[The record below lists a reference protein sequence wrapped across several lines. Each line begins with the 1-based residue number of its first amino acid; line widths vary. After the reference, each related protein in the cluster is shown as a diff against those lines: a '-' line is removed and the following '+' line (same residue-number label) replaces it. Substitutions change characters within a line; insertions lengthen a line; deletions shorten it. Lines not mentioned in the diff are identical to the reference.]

1 MLRLNRAFL
10 SAHPRLIAA
19 FAGGLLVTLA
29 CYRLEPM
36 IRVLVGWNCMAW
48 LYVLL
53 IGWLAW
59 RADPQEVRRLAEIE
73 DENAEAV
80 LVLISVAALASLV
93 AIVFELAAAGHAA
106 GGEKLGRYAFTAS
119 TVLGSWFLIGMV
131 FTMHYARMFYSAEG
145 GEPVLRFPDG
155 ERSPDYWDFLYFSFT
170 LSVAVQT
177 SDVSVAS
184 RAMRKVVLAH
194 SVIGFLFN
202 TAILG
207 LAINLGAGLIG

>member
-19 FAGGLLVTLA
+19 FTGGLLMAVA
-29 CYRLEPM
+29 CYRLDPM
-36 IRVLVGWNCMAW
+36 MRVLVGWNCMAW
-48 LYVLL
+48 LYVVL

-93 AIVFELAAAGHAA
+93 AIVFELAAAGHAD
-106 GGEKLGRYAFTAS
+106 GGEKLWRYAFTAS

-131 FTMHYARMFYSAEG
+131 FTMHYARMFYASSES
-145 GEPVLRFPDG
+145 EPVLRFPDG
-155 ERSPDYWDFLYFSFT
+155 EKSPDYWDFLYFSFT

-177 SDVSVAS
+177 SDVAVAS

>member
-1 MLRLNRAFL
+1 MRLNRTL
-10 SAHPRLIAA
+10 LHAHPRLIASGV
-19 FAGGLLVTLA
+19 AGVIVALA

-36 IRVLVGWNCMAW
+36 VRVLVGWNCMAW

-53 IGWLAW
+53 IGWLAL
-59 RADPQEVRRLAEIE
+59 RADPQEVRRLAEVE

-93 AIVFELAAAGHAA
+93 AIVVELAAASHVE
-106 GGEKLGRYAFTAS
+106 GGEKLVRYAFTGS

-131 FTMHYARMFYSAEG
+131 FTMHYARMFYASE
-145 GEPVLRFPDG
+145 GEPVLRFPEG
-155 ERSPDYWDFLYFSFT
+155 EKSPDYWDFLYFSFT

-177 SDVSVAS
+177 SDVEIAS
-184 RAMRKVVLAH
+184 RAVRKVVLAH

-207 LAINLGAGLIG
+207 LAINIGAGLVG

>member
-1 MLRLNRAFL
+1 MRLSRTL
-10 SAHPRLIAA
+10 LHAHPRLIASGV
-19 FAGGLLVTLA
+19 AGAIVALA

-36 IRVLVGWNCMAW
+36 VRVLVGWNCMAW

-53 IGWLAW
+53 IGWLAL
-59 RADPQEVRRLAEIE
+59 RADPQEVRRLAEVE

-93 AIVFELAAAGHAA
+93 AIVVELAAASHVE
-106 GGEKLGRYAFTAS
+106 GGEKLVRYAFTGS

-131 FTMHYARMFYSAEG
+131 FTMHYARMFYASE
-145 GEPVLRFPDG
+145 GEPVLRFPEG
-155 ERSPDYWDFLYFSFT
+155 EKNPDYWDFLYFSFT

-177 SDVSVAS
+177 SDVEIAS
-184 RAMRKVVLAH
+184 RAVRKVVLAH

-207 LAINLGAGLIG
+207 LAINIGAGLVG

>member
-19 FAGGLLVTLA
+19 FAGGLLVAVA
-29 CYRLEPM
+29 CYRLDPM
-36 IRVLVGWNCMAW
+36 MRVLVGWNCMAW

-93 AIVFELAAAGHAA
+93 AIVFELAAAGHAD
-106 GGEKLGRYAFTAS
+106 GGEKLWRYAFTAS

-131 FTMHYARMFYSAEG
+131 FTMHYARMFYACS
-145 GEPVLRFPDG
+145 GEPALRFPDG
-155 ERSPDYWDFLYFSFT
+155 EASPDYWDFLYFSFT

-177 SDVSVAS
+177 SDVAVAS